1 GVVSDTQWR
10 KFCESF
16 GLDELANN
24 PEYENNTSRV
34 QRKKELVP
42 IVQQVFMNYTKQEL
56 MEKLEHT
63 GLPFAPI
70 TEPTDLFDD
79 PHLNASGGLLD
90 LNIPRGDT
98 TSLPALPIE
107 MNGKRMGVRHDL
119 PEIGEQTETILI
131 ENGFSSEQIEKFK
144 SDGIIG

>member
-1 GVVSDTQWR
+1 MLFRSWR
-10 KFCESF
+10 KFCKSF

-24 PEYENNTSRV
+24 PDYENNTSRV
-34 QRKKELVP
+34 KHREELVP
-42 IVQQVFMNYTKQEL
+42 IVQHAFMNYTKSEL

-90 LNIPRGDT
+90 LNIPGGNK
-98 TSLPALPIE
+98 TSLPALPLE
-107 MNGKRMGVRHDL
+107 MGGKKMGVRQDL
-119 PEIGEQTETILI
+119 PGIGEQTESILI
-131 ENGFSSEQIEKFK
+131 ENGFSAEKIK
-144 SDGIIG
+144 QLQSDGIIG